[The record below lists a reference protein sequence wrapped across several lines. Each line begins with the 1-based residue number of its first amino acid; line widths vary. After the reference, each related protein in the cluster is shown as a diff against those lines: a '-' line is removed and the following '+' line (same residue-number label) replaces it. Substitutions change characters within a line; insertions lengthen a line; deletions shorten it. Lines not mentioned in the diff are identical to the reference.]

1 MTPPRRLLVLLC
13 ITVGTMTCS
22 LGAFP
27 ALLPEIGAA
36 ARLTD
41 LELGI
46 VAGAFGLS
54 RMVVDIPV
62 GLLMT
67 YHVRRAL
74 LAAPVFMLTG
84 VACMVAGGSLPW
96 LLLGRAL
103 MGVGQ
108 TLGML
113 GGLTTILRTRDPGGL
128 ASALNAFE
136 FSAMLGLVA
145 GVATVGALPG
155 GLPWHVAFAVASA
168 PVLVSFLTI
177 RGALAALPPTDAARP
192 WFARTAAA
200 GAGAGRATSERAG
213 DGTVVVIAFAAG
225 TAVALTYGMVESF
238 LIPLRGSR
246 EFGLDRA
253 GVARLLMVAQACDI
267 LALLP
272 LGALADRRG
281 TARVLAVVL
290 VTYAAALGLVAFAAL
305 PYAVVGC
312 VLFGLAMAGWMLPL
326 GLLRA
331 GTPAS
336 EVAWRTALYRV
347 FVDGGLFL
355 GPFLSG
361 LLAARYG
368 ALLPGALMAVLL
380 GLGAVVLL
388 LRRGRR
394 AARV

>member
-27 ALLPEIGAA
+27 ALLPEIGVA

-67 YHVRRAL
+67 YQVRRAL

-113 GGLTTILRTRDPGGL
+113 GGLTTILRTRDAGGL

-136 FSAMLGLVA
+136 FSAMIGLVA

-155 GLPWHVAFAVASA
+155 ALPWYVAFAVASA
-168 PVLVSFLTI
+168 PLLVSFLTI
-177 RGALAALPPTDAARP
+177 RGALAALPRSDAARP
-192 WFARTAAA
+192 WFARTAAD
-200 GAGAGRATSERAG
+200 RATSERAG

-267 LALLP
+267 LSLLP
-272 LGALADRRG
+272 LGVLADRRG

-290 VTYAAALGLVAFAAL
+290 VTYAAALGLVAFATL

-312 VLFGLAMAGWMLPL
+312 ALFGLAMAGWMLPL

-331 GTPAS
+331 GTPPS

-361 LLAARYG
+361 VLAARYG
-368 ALLPGALMAVLL
+368 ALLPSALMAVLL
-380 GLGAVVLL
+380 GLGVVVLL
-388 LRRGRR
+388 LRRAQR
-394 AARV
+394 AALV